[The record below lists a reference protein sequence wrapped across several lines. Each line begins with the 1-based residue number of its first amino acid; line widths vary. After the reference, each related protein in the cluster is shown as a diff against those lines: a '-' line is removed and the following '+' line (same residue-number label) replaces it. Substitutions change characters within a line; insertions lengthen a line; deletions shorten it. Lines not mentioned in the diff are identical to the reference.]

1 MREELYTAITVF
13 SDAYLKC
20 QVNIVKENSVIFTDF
35 NFKTDIISIHND
47 YIQFEFYDEY
57 INYAFYDK
65 PHKHV
70 AGRFGTHLDSSL
82 LIENVSLFDGETTA
96 VFMDCLIMFSKCPID
111 IESYNKRIG
120 LELVGGRIPDL
131 ELIKNQLR
139 INNRVNEFTE
149 MLDYCNSN
157 IRLTKLTKQLMN
169 NTIVYGEG
177 FVSKKAPK
185 KQGVVYFEEN
195 LTLLSAERYLNTG
208 KKIAALN
215 FANPVEPGGGVWRGA
230 NAQEEYLCRSSNLYK
245 SLTSKNSE
253 KYYADNNKIR
263 SGNQFNSM
271 FLGTDEVIYSPRVT
285 VLKTVGGYLAQCI
298 IGYKEIY
305 ADESFEID
313 ILTCAAP
320 FFSGSGYI
328 LPNGDLK
335 YLLMRR
341 IKNIFE
347 VAIENGVDVL
357 VLGAFGCGAFHNPPE
372 VVASAFRE
380 CLLDLRYV
388 KSFDEIVFAV
398 KRESIPS
405 TNIEVFERLFSNFP
419 ACNEDGHEKQ
429 IKKQLRGNSR
439 R

>member
-1 MREELYTAITVF
+1 M
-13 SDAYLKC
+13 
-20 QVNIVKENSVIFTDF
+20 
-35 NFKTDIISIHND
+35 
-47 YIQFEFYDEY
+47 
-57 INYAFYDK
+57 
-65 PHKHV
+65 
-70 AGRFGTHLDSSL
+70 
-82 LIENVSLFDGETTA
+82 
-96 VFMDCLIMFSKCPID
+96 
-111 IESYNKRIG
+111 
-120 LELVGGRIPDL
+120 
-131 ELIKNQLR
+131 
-139 INNRVNEFTE
+139 
-149 MLDYCNSN
+149 
-157 IRLTKLTKQLMN
+157 
-169 NTIVYGEG
+169 
-177 FVSKKAPK
+177 
-185 KQGVVYFEEN
+185 
-195 LTLLSAERYLNTG
+195 
-208 KKIAALN
+208 
-215 FANPVEPGGGVWRGA
+215 
-230 NAQEEYLCRSSNLYK
+230 CRSSNLYK